1 MIPEDDDSLTASG
14 ALARPAFRASDARLY
29 HVAPDTP
36 SGTVKREKQ

>member
-1 MIPEDDDSLTASG
+1 MIPEDDDSLTG
-14 ALARPAFRASDARLY
+14 RTPFRAYSARLY